1 MNLQGFLRDFLFP
14 KVKFGLTST
23 IATAVDH
30 IIYLVL
36 IMYLIESRAHFISY
50 GIGMIINFLLQ
61 KRFVFMLKRRVYIA
75 FIISILFSVLGLFA
89 GTFLIHNF
97 AKINFFSNHKYIN
110 KLAVTGIIF
119 IYNFYTKRFAFEK
132 EYTKL

>member
-1 MNLQGFLRDFLFP
+1 MNLHRYLRDFLFP

-23 IATAVDH
+23 ITTAIDH
-30 IIYLVL
+30 IIYLIL
-36 IMYLIESRAHFISY
+36 IKYLIESKAHFISY
-50 GIGMIINFLLQ
+50 GIGIIINFLLQ

-75 FIISILFSVLGLFA
+75 FIISVLFSIIGLIA
-89 GTFLIHNF
+89 GTLLIHNF
-97 AKINFFSNHKYIN
+97 AKTEFFSNHKYLN